1 MDEEADRAAA
11 PAPSVREAEWAVD
24 RENPPGVLAQF
35 YRAGMAR
42 ADTWR
47 SRLDATTNWAVVT
60 TAAVIT
66 FAYGGGAAPHYVLL
80 MALPFATFFLLME
93 TRRYQLFNLWQRRI
107 RAVHRFVVVPALT
120 PEEGPTDE
128 EIRRGRSWIA
138 RELGKSVPYLGLVE
152 AAGYRIRRTY
162 GPLITLVILAW
173 VAKLWMHPTPAGS
186 MGELVA
192 RAGVGV
198 IPGVWV
204 CVGIG
209 LFFLAFVALAVAAPS
224 EQMMG
229 WSKIG
234 APIEQVFDEEGE
246 RTREERR
253 RDRDGE
259 TGDARPPGID
269 P

>member
-1 MDEEADRAAA
+1 MDEEADRAEAAA
-11 PAPSVREAEWAVD
+11 PSDWEAESAVD
-24 RENPPGVLAQF
+24 RKNPPRVLAQF
-35 YRAGMAR
+35 YRAAMAR

-66 FAYGGGAAPHYVLL
+66 FAYGGATAPHYMLL
-80 MALPFATFFLLME
+80 LALPFAAFFLLME
-93 TRRYQLFNLWQRRI
+93 TRRYQFFNLWQRRI
-107 RAVHRFVVVPALT
+107 RAVHRFVVVPALA

-138 RELGKSVPYLGLVE
+138 RELGNSVPYLGLAE
-152 AAGYRIRRTY
+152 AGGYRIRRTY

-186 MGELVA
+186 VGELVA
-192 RAGVGV
+192 RAGVGE

-204 CVGIG
+204 CVGVG
-209 LFFLAFVALAVAAPS
+209 LFFLAVVALAVAAPS

-234 APIEQVFDEEGE
+234 APIEQVFDEEAE
-246 RTREERR
+246 RKSEERR
-253 RDRDGE
+253 RERDGE
-259 TGDARPPGID
+259 TRDARPPGID

>member
-11 PAPSVREAEWAVD
+11 PAPSVRESEWAVD
-24 RENPPGVLAQF
+24 RKNPPGVLAQF
-35 YRAGMAR
+35 YRACMAR

-66 FAYGGGAAPHYVLL
+66 FAYGGAAAPHYVLL
-80 MALPFATFFLLME
+80 MALPFAMFFLLME
-93 TRRYQLFNLWQRRI
+93 TRRYQFFNLWQRRI
-107 RAVHRFVVVPALT
+107 RAVHRFVVVPALA
-120 PEEGPTDE
+120 PDEGPTDE
-128 EIRRGRSWIA
+128 EIQRGRSWIA
-138 RELGKSVPYLGLVE
+138 RELGKSVPYLDRAE

-186 MGELVA
+186 VGELVA
-192 RAGVGV
+192 RAGVGE
-198 IPGVWV
+198 IPGIWV
-204 CVGIG
+204 CVGVG
-209 LFFLAFVALAVAAPS
+209 LFFLAFVALAVTAPS
-224 EQMMG
+224 EQMMR

-234 APIEQVFDEEGE
+234 APIEQAFDEETGRKSKE
-246 RTREERR
+246 LR

-259 TGDARPPGID
+259 TRDACPPGID